1 MALCCGLGEDPS
13 LLHSVVDQNAS
24 ISVHAKDRKEYQQG
38 AQQLENAMTMNPI
51 ELQLTPSLKRFSSE
65 ASGTI

>member
-1 MALCCGLGEDPS
+1 MP
-13 LLHSVVDQNAS
+13 
-24 ISVHAKDRKEYQQG
+24 KDRKEYQQG